1 MANRASHRVLLGSG
15 LLCVAALLCVDTVA
29 PSAAQ
34 GPSAGPSAPTPVAAS
49 NFPIASDARLAG
61 DGKQTRFILDLD
73 KPIQFRAFALADPY
87 RVVVDIPQVSF
98 KLAAGTGAA
107 GRGWSKPSVMVS

>member
-1 MANRASHRVLLGSG
+1 MIV
-15 LLCVAALLCVDTVA
+15 

-34 GPSAGPSAPTPVAAS
+34 APAAGSAAPGRDSSIQSPVAAS

-61 DGKQTRFILDLD
+61 DSKQTRFILDLD

-98 KLAAGTGAA
+98 KLASGIGAA
-107 GRGWSKPSVMVS
+107 GRGLVKAFRYGM